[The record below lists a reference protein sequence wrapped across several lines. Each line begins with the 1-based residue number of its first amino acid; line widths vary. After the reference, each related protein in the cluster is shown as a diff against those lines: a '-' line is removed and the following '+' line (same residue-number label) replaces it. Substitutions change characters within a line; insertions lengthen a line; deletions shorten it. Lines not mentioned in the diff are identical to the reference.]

1 MDNLIK
7 QIEKLK
13 KENTRLKKQ
22 IEKIQDILSD
32 KKDKELLKLN
42 TDKGLQELEKKL

>member
-13 KENTRLKKQ
+13 KENSRLKKQ
-22 IEKIQDILSD
+22 IEKIQDILTD
-32 KKDKELLKLN
+32 KKDKELHKLN
-42 TDKGLQELEKKL
+42 TDKGLQELEKK